1 LSPVREVTMSWLHC
15 NTCFH
20 MPKSGTGSKKQEPEE
35 GQAKFFLSQ
44 CGRIHCELCLKPD
57 GKCPRCGCP
66 TLRVNKRNAARR
78 QPVNTLLLMQNS
90 PVTVE
95 TKMGV

>member
-1 LSPVREVTMSWLHC
+1 
-15 NTCFH
+15 
-20 MPKSGTGSKKQEPEE
+20 MPKSGTERATGSNKQEPEE

-66 TLRVNKRNAARR
+66 TLRVNKRNAAHAS
-78 QPVNTLLLMQNS
+78 QLTLLDMQNS